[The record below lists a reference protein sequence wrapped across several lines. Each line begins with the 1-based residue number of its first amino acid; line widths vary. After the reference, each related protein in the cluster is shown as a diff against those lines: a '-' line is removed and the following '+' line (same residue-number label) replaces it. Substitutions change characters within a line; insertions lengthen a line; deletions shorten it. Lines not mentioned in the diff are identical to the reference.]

1 MLVQV
6 LYIPKT
12 SGDDALE
19 NGGTYPDD
27 VSATFEPKN
36 FPCGVMGAGSANACC
51 LQDVLQSFRTP
62 VNFQTEM
69 STADFSACPSSP
81 LSSGILHHPDHSG
94 RFLAGKFADMPL
106 SEVML

>member
-51 LQDVLQSFRTP
+51 LQDVLQSYRTP